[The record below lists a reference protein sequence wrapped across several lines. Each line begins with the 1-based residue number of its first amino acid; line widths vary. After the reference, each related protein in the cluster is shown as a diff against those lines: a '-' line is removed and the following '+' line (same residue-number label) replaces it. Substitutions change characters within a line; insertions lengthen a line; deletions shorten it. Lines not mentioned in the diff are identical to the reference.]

1 MERAKLGLVLF
12 ALVGLAGLYLT
23 RDGLLRRPAPDF
35 SLPGVYGD
43 RFDLDSYRGR
53 PVLLVFWTTSCPICQ
68 RELPLLSQLEPSF
81 RSRGVSLL
89 AIHIGGEGD
98 AADYLSSNRVNLTAA
113 SDSDGGVA
121 RAYHV
126 SGVPKLVLIDRE
138 GKVKRSTS
146 GWTSESVLRRW
157 MDVAGGS

>member
-1 MERAKLGLVLF
+1 MERSKVGFVLF
-12 ALVGLAGLYLT
+12 AVAVFAGLYLT
-23 RDGLLRRPAPDF
+23 RDSLLSRPAPDF
-35 SLPGVYGD
+35 SLPGTYGG
-43 RFDLDSYRGR
+43 RFDLDSYRGH

-81 RSRGVSLL
+81 RSKGVSLL
-89 AIHIGGEGD
+89 AINVGGGD
-98 AADYLSSNRVNLTAA
+98 DVADYLSANRINLTSV
-113 SDSDGGVA
+113 SDSEGTVA

-146 GWTSESVLRRW
+146 GWTDETALRDW
-157 MDVAGGS
+157 MDAAEGS

>member
-1 MERAKLGLVLF
+1 MPRPKFAFVLLAF
-12 ALVGLAGLYLT
+12 SVLAGFYVSHS
-23 RDGLLRRPAPDF
+23 GLLRKQAPDF
-35 SLPGVYGD
+35 SLPGTYGG

-89 AIHIGGEGD
+89 AINVDGGNVP
-98 AADYLSSNRVNLTAA
+98 DYLSTNRVTLTSL
-113 SDSDGGVA
+113 SDSEGTAA

-138 GKVKRSTS
+138 GRIQRSSS
-146 GWTSESVLRRW
+146 GWAGERVLRDW
-157 MDVAGGS
+157 MDAAGGS